1 MSDRDRC
8 TGRERAGPPRP
19 FPSLAPGGRPFA
31 PRIALPWLCRCF
43 IFRLGSP
50 PPSSFFGRRFSS
62 DVVALNPP
70 PSRRTRRGPPPPPPP
85 PFADAFGI
93 PNIGLVRQGVVL
105 ARVHNQMAWQ
115 AGRNRCTD
123 GIVDTAPC
131 CDLIEW
137 SRCFALRPVLLP
149 AAFSL
154 LWRDGAERAE
164 SEPPPLLAWPKLIE
178 GPRPALSA
186 ALWPTPS
193 RGTRERFTP
202 SGNADEATGFAPAPS
217 AGPPGPFI
225 PATD

>member
-1 MSDRDRC
+1 MSSEHTTCSPAHVLIGKLKLSDRDRC

-105 ARVHNQMAWQ
+105 ARVHNQMACGEKSLH
-115 AGRNRCTD
+115 GRHC
-123 GIVDTAPC
+123 GH
-131 CDLIEW
+131 
-137 SRCFALRPVLLP
+137 S
-149 AAFSL
+149 SL
-154 LWRDGAERAE
+154 LRFNRVE
-164 SEPPPLLAWPKLIE
+164 PLLRAAAC
-178 GPRPALSA
+178 AL
-186 ALWPTPS
+186 
-193 RGTRERFTP
+193 
-202 SGNADEATGFAPAPS
+202 
-217 AGPPGPFI
+217 AGSVQL
-225 PATD
+225 AVA